1 MGKINDAAD
10 AEGASV
16 AFGPYGR
23 RTLFAT
29 ATRYESVACDEGR
42 FIFPEECASA
52 LLGLSAPR
60 SATCSLKPL
69 TVASTCGSEG
79 KRLEA
84 QSSSSLTLTLRKL
97 MECKGPD
104 GRYLV
109 TRKVHWQAVL
119 GITPRNVRKIAES

>member
-52 LLGLSAPR
+52 PLGLSPPEECVAHINTSPSSARPMPR
-60 SATCSLKPL
+60 ITRIKKETPPILPCMGGAEDN
-69 TVASTCGSEG
+69 SEF
-79 KRLEA
+79 
-84 QSSSSLTLTLRKL
+84 
-97 MECKGPD
+97 
-104 GRYLV
+104 
-109 TRKVHWQAVL
+109 
-119 GITPRNVRKIAES
+119 II